1 MPRKGAR
8 EQASEALKDCI
19 RYGSLPRQ
27 VRHKADQAVS
37 RLEQSI
43 IHARNTAEQRDQLLA
58 ALERAVTEA
67 VADDLDDWFANAK
80 AAIASVES
88 GHG

>member
-1 MPRKGAR
+1 MAHKGAR
-8 EQASEALKDCI
+8 EQAVEALQDCI

-27 VRHKADQAVS
+27 VRHKTEQAVS

-58 ALERAVTEA
+58 ALERAVAEA

-80 AAIASVES
+80 AAIAAVK
-88 GHG
+88 GPAA